1 MTGKGRVPEK
11 KTGDKTVSAREAAL
25 LSLCRIEKEGRYSN
39 LEADLILRGGGL
51 SEKDRGLYTR
61 LVYGTIERKLTL
73 DYLLSALSTRP
84 FEKTDPGVKNLLRL
98 SAYQIL
104 YADRIPV
111 SAAVNEGVN
120 LCKKYYK
127 GADGFVN
134 ALLRRLIRE
143 RDSLSFPQ
151 KDTDPIGY
159 LSTYYSVSPGVC
171 ALFLEQFPIERCE
184 SLFEAMNKNPPTTLR
199 VNTARISMEGFL
211 KRLAE
216 QGIPFEKTALAP
228 YGVRVQTPVSSLDL
242 FEEGLCFVQDEASQL
257 CVAALHAGP
266 HQTMIDCCA
275 CPGGKSF
282 GAAIDMGNCGR
293 VLSFD
298 LHKNKLSLIDK
309 GAERLGLSIIETAEA
324 DAAKPR
330 EALFEAADLLLIDA
344 PCSGLGVLAKKPELR
359 YKKVEETAR
368 LPQIQA
374 AILENACRYV
384 KKGGRVLYST
394 CTLLKRENEERYFAF
409 LEDHPE
415 FEEAPLGIPG
425 AENVSHLTLFPDVHG
440 TDGFFIS
447 AMRRKD

>member
-1 MTGKGRVPEK
+1 M
-11 KTGDKTVSAREAAL
+11 
-25 LSLCRIEKEGRYSN
+25 
-39 LEADLILRGGGL
+39 
-51 SEKDRGLYTR
+51 
-61 LVYGTIERKLTL
+61 
-73 DYLLSALSTRP
+73 
-84 FEKTDPGVKNLLRL
+84 
-98 SAYQIL
+98 
-104 YADRIPV
+104 
-111 SAAVNEGVN
+111 
-120 LCKKYYK
+120 
-127 GADGFVN
+127 
-134 ALLRRLIRE
+134 
-143 RDSLSFPQ
+143 
-151 KDTDPIGY
+151 
-159 LSTYYSVSPGVC
+159 
-171 ALFLEQFPIERCE
+171 EQFPLERCE
-184 SLFEAMNKNPPTTLR
+184 ILFEAMNKNPPTTLR
-199 VNTARISMEGFL
+199 VNTARISMEDFL

-228 YGVRVQTPVSSLDL
+228 YGVRVKTPVSSLDL

-266 HQTMIDCCA
+266 HQTVIDCCA

-409 LEDHPE
+409 LAGHPE

-440 TDGFFIS
+440 T
-447 AMRRKD
+447 